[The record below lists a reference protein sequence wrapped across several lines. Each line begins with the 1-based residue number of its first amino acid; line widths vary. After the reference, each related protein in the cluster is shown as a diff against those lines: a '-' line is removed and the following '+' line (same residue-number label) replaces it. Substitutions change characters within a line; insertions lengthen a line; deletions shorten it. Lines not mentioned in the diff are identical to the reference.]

1 MSRTI
6 TPPTARIPIGTVLI
20 NGRSVDVQQHPEFV
34 RFFFDLFA
42 RVGST
47 AALSNTELEAMAQAL
62 LDAGP
67 QATSSVEAAEAM
79 RAVDEVRNEIDSL
92 RSSNQRL
99 VGLVEQLAAQI
110 EQGPSLQPFEQRIT
124 QIEDRLQ

>member
-1 MSRTI
+1 MSRTL
-6 TPPTARIPIGTVLI
+6 TPPTARIPVGLVQI
-20 NGRSVDVQQHPEFV
+20 NGRQLEVQQHPEFV

-47 AALSNTELEAMAQAL
+47 AALSNTELEEMAQAL
-62 LDAGP
+62 IDAGP
-67 QATSSVEAAEAM
+67 QVNSSIEAQEAL
-79 RAVDEVRNEIDSL
+79 RAVDELRNEMDGL

-99 VGLVEQLAAQI
+99 VGLVEQLTAQI
-110 EQGPSLQPFEQRIT
+110 EQGPSLRPFEQRIT